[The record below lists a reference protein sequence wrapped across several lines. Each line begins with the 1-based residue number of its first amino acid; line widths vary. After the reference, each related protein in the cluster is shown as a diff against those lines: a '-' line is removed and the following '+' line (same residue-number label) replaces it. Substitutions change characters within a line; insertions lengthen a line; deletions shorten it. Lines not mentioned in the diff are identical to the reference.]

1 MHEAERLCDFIL
13 LINKGKAVLD
23 GRLDEI
29 RSQHKSH
36 AVSVELDGDT
46 SFIKTLPIVSGTKQ
60 QGRRLEINLAKDTD
74 PQELL
79 RILVQRVQVQAFEV
93 KAPSLHEIFVKVV
106 GASDAENS

>member
-1 MHEAERLCDFIL
+1 LE
-13 LINKGKAVLD
+13 
-23 GRLDEI
+23 EI
-29 RSQHKSH
+29 RSKYKSH

-46 SFIKTLPIVSGTKQ
+46 GFIRTLPMIAGTRYE
-60 QGRRLEINLAKDTD
+60 GRRLEIDLAKDAD

-79 RILVQRVQVQAFEV
+79 KALVGRVKVSAFEV